1 VGKAGTSEPVTAVT
15 GVGAQVGSPCTPG
28 RDGEGGGRRLVPR
41 AFFSPWGLAPSC
53 YRSVGAALRRLRLTP
68 NVCTSTSASVDLVQ
82 RLLPRAPRACRA
94 RRRSAGR
101 RSMHGD
107 RCIMMIMLAS
117 RHRPADPEIHLPACM
132 HDADGYSLAPWPMSL
147 LRWLPAPLRGCA
159 AHLFRA

>member
-68 NVCTSTSASVDLVQ
+68 NVCTSASVDLVQ
-82 RLLPRAPRACRA
+82 RLLPRAPRA
-94 RRRSAGR
+94 GR
-101 RSMHGD
+101 GADQLGAD
-107 RCIMMIMLAS
+107 RCMAIDAS
-117 RHRPADPEIHLPACM
+117 
-132 HDADGYSLAPWPMSL
+132 
-147 LRWLPAPLRGCA
+147 
-159 AHLFRA
+159 